1 MCRGDGCLL
10 SLKCKRFVTDE
21 TKPMFVFTDAPYR
34 VTVTETGTE
43 TNCEYFI
50 NNEYEEGRIRETE
63 PNGIEETKQD
73 TGN

>member
-1 MCRGDGCLL
+1 MNTQMCKGDGCLL

-34 VTVTETGTE
+34 VINNETK
-43 TNCEYFI
+43 CDYFI
-50 NNEYEEGRIRETE
+50 NQDNEKGRTGEIE

-73 TGN
+73 S